1 MVDQVSR
8 VWRWSR
14 VVVLVAGVALAGCE
28 QLKSLL
34 SSKSSSSSAQT
45 TASAH
50 APTAVGGQPIQP
62 IVPPTE
68 LVAKVNDRVIGKR
81 DVELTIADLKN
92 TTEALGRT
100 WKPLTE
106 QDLKDLAEGLIIGE
120 LRAQDAL
127 ARGVDRQTD
136 VQQRLQ
142 HRTRTFFAQEWVAW
156 QLARSTVTQAE
167 IDEFYRANQAGFREP
182 EQIRLRQLVF
192 SSEDQAKAAL
202 VKLLEGVDVATVA
215 QNSVRPEAAT
225 GTLVDQWV
233 LRTNEKAVFAPNND
247 KVRDLRDP
255 VLEQAAFAI
264 DKVGG
269 MSSYVKGA
277 DGNYHIFQLAERKP
291 GRQRPL
297 LDVTDNIRNFLQL
310 RKIEQATEELKTKAK
325 LERSPENLKTVEQ

>member
-8 VWRWSR
+8 V
-14 VVVLVAGVALAGCE
+14 VLVAVCVALAGCE
-28 QLKSLL
+28 QVSTFFSPKPP
-34 SSKSSSSSAQT
+34 AGT
-45 TASAH
+45 TAQATPKPAAGST
-50 APTAVGGQPIQP
+50 PLIQP
-62 IVPPTE
+62 IVPPAE
-68 LVAKVNDRVIGKR
+68 IIARVNDRLLSKR
-81 DVELTIADLKN
+81 DMELSIQDIKN
-92 TTEALGRT
+92 TTEALSRT

-106 QDLKDLAEGLIIGE
+106 DDLKELAEGLIIGE

-142 HRTRTFFAQEWVAW
+142 HRTRNFFAQEWVAW

-202 VKLLEGVDVATVA
+202 VKLLEGVEFATVA

-225 GTLVDQWV
+225 GPLVDQWV
-233 LRTNEKAVFAPNND
+233 LRSNEKAVFAPNND

-269 MSSYVKGA
+269 TSSYVKGA
-277 DGNYHIFQLAERKP
+277 DGNYHIFQSAERKP

-297 LDVTDNIRNFLQL
+297 LEVTDNIRNFLQL